1 MTDFSRL
8 KGVSPEQIDL
18 SGLLLSHFGMRP
30 VKDIKDEGAKY
41 TLKPITA
48 NEAEPSDREKEFI
61 RQIIARMNDLF
72 GDISDDIG
80 QRHFTAQ
87 IVDIAKQNHWV
98 AEQVE
103 HNTKEQALQGDL
115 PEVVKA
121 ATVNA
126 MKSHND
132 LARVILKDPQN
143 MDLFFSLV
151 YDIMKHN
158 AGKDLLE

>member
-1 MTDFSRL
+1 
-8 KGVSPEQIDL
+8 
-18 SGLLLSHFGMRP
+18 
-30 VKDIKDEGAKY
+30 
-41 TLKPITA
+41 
-48 NEAEPSDREKEFI
+48 
-61 RQIIARMNDLF
+61 MNDLF

-87 IVDIAKQNHWV
+87 IVDIAMQNHRV